1 MDKETA
7 RQLFHIGIGICAIA
21 LLLLWD
27 RGALIAGV
35 FLTILIGLWLMNIRL
50 LGGRVPLVAWFEE
63 RFEREDAPLPG
74 WGSACYA
81 AGVLLTA
88 TFLHDPMRIAA
99 VLVCLAIGDG
109 VSTLVG
115 LRGRIRIPYN
125 KRKTLEGS
133 LALFIASLPAY
144 AFIGPLAIP
153 LALVAAVAES
163 VPVIDDNI
171 SIPVLCTALL
181 LVL

>member
-7 RQLFHIGIGICAIA
+7 RQLFHIAIGVGAIA
-21 LLLLWD
+21 LLLLWG

-35 FLTILIGLWLMNIRL
+35 FLTIIIGLILMNIRL
-50 LGGRVPLVAWFEE
+50 MGGKVPLVSWFEE
-63 RFEREDAPLPG
+63 SFEREDAPLPG

-88 TFLHDPMRIAA
+88 TFLHDPERIAA
-99 VLVCLAIGDG
+99 VILCLGFGDG
-109 VSTLVG
+109 VSTLIG
-115 LRGRIRIPYN
+115 MRGRMRIPYN
-125 KRKTLEGS
+125 SRKTLEGS

-153 LALVAAVAES
+153 LALIAAIAES

-171 SIPVLCTALL
+171 SIPVACTALL
-181 LVL
+181 MVL